1 MAHQLAP
8 SVNCSLD
15 DIDLSALKDPAG
27 IFELIEV
34 VGNGTYGQVYKGRH
48 TKTGQLAAIKVMDVT
63 QDEEEEIKL
72 EINVLKKYSNH
83 RNIATYYGAFIKKS
97 PPGKDDQLWLVME
110 YCGAGSVTDL
120 VKSTKG
126 QSLKEEWI
134 SYICREILRGLG
146 YLHSNKVIHRDIKGQ
161 NVLLTDNAEVK
172 LVDFGVSAQLD
183 RTIGRRNTFIGTP
196 YWMAPEVIACD
207 ENPDATY
214 DNRSDLWS
222 LGITALE
229 MAESQPPLCD
239 LHPMRALFLIPRNPP
254 PRLKAKKW
262 TKKFHGF
269 IETVLVKDYHQ
280 RPYTEQLLKHPFIR
294 DQPTERQVRIQLKD
308 HIDRCKK
315 RKQDNSVR
323 EDYKYSGSEGEEEEN
338 AVAGE
343 PSSIVHNA
351 AAHQGG
357 DTLRR
362 NFQQIQEC
370 RAPADAPQPQPP
382 PKRNSKREDRE
393 EIPEPGPPARP
404 SIPQRLIVV
413 PDPQMQQPNRYR
425 PLPPTPKSSG
435 SSNSSGSNNGTP
447 PASGPQP
454 PQRGSHHM
462 FKPMDLDKL
471 AAQLNELGV
480 VSGNEPPNRPPRA
493 PANGQGP
500 PVERNPPEPTFEDSD
515 SDSEAEE
522 SGGRV
527 RNDGTLLASDPP
539 KPLPGLSAV
548 SEDAGAGGGG
558 GAGGAPTRPLPPTPD
573 DDDHGDRTLVMKRRE
588 GSENDKRQSDV
599 DEAVLLRDWDFA
611 RFFPSRSSGVMEEK
625 SNVQKEAERKQAQIQ
640 SQSRIEMEDA
650 WAKYKAIATPPSRH
664 KQLFQKPNE
673 RSTQEKLSDLLKYK
687 KEQDTEI
694 SSPNRFFRGFRR
706 ENSDF
711 FPLPSTR
718 HSAIYF
724 PKHDNQSASKQLRSS
739 GFFNNS
745 RKQNMKS
752 PATGEP
758 ILTDFIKMNDS
769 LKKQVQDEKK
779 SDKKTNDQKTGN
791 NPIDAL
797 KNVAALI
804 RQDSESNGPS
814 RQSSVNSDSPATS
827 ICFSSSASFEKA
839 GTPDLTASTLENK
852 AATESITDT
861 NGVVKPRREKTE
873 SDIVYRRNSLYN
885 RHSELMSSGQEA
897 VLAQD
902 QGRQSEGSG
911 GARTSSV
918 LPDLLSQAGQPA
930 TPPRH
935 DKSTSEE
942 YRQAIAGGT
951 PLAPHHH
958 HHHHPPPSSSVQ
970 STPSK
975 SFLAG
980 SPHSLQQS
988 PSNSSVGSQQFLPL
1002 QQKQRSFLTF
1012 GFGAGSTGTGGSGGN
1027 ASRRESHVNVN
1038 VTPTGHDLS
1047 SDTPEIRKYK
1057 KRFNS
1062 EILCAA
1068 LWGVNLLIG
1077 TENGLMLL
1085 DRSGQGK
1092 VYQLIS
1098 RRRFQQMEVLEGQ
1111 NILVTVSGKKN
1122 RVRVYYLSW
1131 LKSKILRTDGL
1142 SDQVERRNGWIN
1154 VGELQGAVHF
1164 RIVKYERIK
1173 FLVIALKDS
1182 IEIYAWAPKPYHKF
1196 MAFKNFGDL
1205 QHRPLL
1211 VDLTIEEGTRLKVI
1225 YGSADGFH
1233 AVDLD
1238 TATVYDIYIPKHTQ
1252 GAITPHCIVPL
1263 PNSNG
1268 VQLLL
1273 CYDNEGVYV
1282 NTNGRVSKNIVLQ
1295 WGEMPT
1301 SVAYI
1306 GTGQIMGWGNK
1317 AIEIRSVESGHL
1329 DGVFMHKKAQRLK
1342 FLCERN
1348 DKVFFSSAKGGSSC
1362 QIYFMTLNKPGM
1374 ANW

>member
-97 PPGKDDQLWLVME
+97 LPGKDDQLWLVME

-134 SYICREILRGLG
+134 SYICREILRGLS

-207 ENPDATY
+207 ENPEATY

-239 LHPMRALFLIPRNPP
+239 LHPMRALFLIPRNSP
-254 PRLKAKKW
+254 PRLKSKKW
-262 TKKFHGF
+262 AKKFHSF

-280 RPYTEQLLKHPFIR
+280 RPYTEHLLKHPFIR

-315 RKQDNSVR
+315 RKQENSVR
-323 EDYKYSGSEGEEEEN
+323 EDYKYSGSEGEEEDN
-338 AVAGE
+338 AIAGE

-351 AAHQGG
+351 PHQGG

-362 NFQQIQEC
+362 NFQQIQEG
-370 RAPADAPQPQPP
+370 RAAEAQQPQPP
-382 PKRNSKREDRE
+382 PKRNSKREERE

-413 PDPQMQQPNRYR
+413 PDPQAQQPNRYR

-447 PASGPQP
+447 PASGPLP
-454 PQRGSHHM
+454 PQRSNK
-462 FKPMDLDKL
+462 FIPMVPPRRPEDLDKL

-493 PANGQGP
+493 PTNGQGP

-515 SDSEAEE
+515 SDSDADEG
-522 SGGRV
+522 GGRV

-548 SEDAGAGGGG
+548 SEDGAAGP
-558 GAGGAPTRPLPPTPD
+558 PTRPLPPTPD
-573 DDDHGDRTLVMKRRE
+573 DDDPHADRTLVKR
-588 GSENDKRQSDV
+588 G
-599 DEAVLLRDWDFA
+599 
-611 RFFPSRSSGVMEEK
+611 RSG
-625 SNVQKEAERKQAQIQ
+625 
-640 SQSRIEMEDA
+640 
-650 WAKYKAIATPPSRH
+650 
-664 KQLFQKPNE
+664 
-673 RSTQEKLSDLLKYK
+673 
-687 KEQDTEI
+687 
-694 SSPNRFFRGFRR
+694 
-706 ENSDF
+706 
-711 FPLPSTR
+711 
-718 HSAIYF
+718 
-724 PKHDNQSASKQLRSS
+724 
-739 GFFNNS
+739 
-745 RKQNMKS
+745 
-752 PATGEP
+752 
-758 ILTDFIKMNDS
+758 
-769 LKKQVQDEKK
+769 
-779 SDKKTNDQKTGN
+779 GN
-791 NPIDAL
+791 N
-797 KNVAALI
+797 
-804 RQDSESNGPS
+804 
-814 RQSSVNSDSPATS
+814 
-827 ICFSSSASFEKA
+827 
-839 GTPDLTASTLENK
+839 
-852 AATESITDT
+852 
-861 NGVVKPRREKTE
+861 
-873 SDIVYRRNSLYN
+873 
-885 RHSELMSSGQEA
+885 
-897 VLAQD
+897 
-902 QGRQSEGSG
+902 EGSG
-911 GARTSSV
+911 SRTSSV
-918 LPDLLSQAGQPA
+918 LPDLLSQAGQPT

-942 YRQAIAGGT
+942 
-951 PLAPHHH
+951 
-958 HHHHPPPSSSVQ
+958 
-970 STPSK
+970 
-975 SFLAG
+975 
-980 SPHSLQQS
+980 
-988 PSNSSVGSQQFLPL
+988 
-1002 QQKQRSFLTF
+1002 KQRSFLTF
-1012 GFGAGSTGTGGSGGN
+1012 GFGAGSTGSGTGGSGN

-1038 VTPTGHDLS
+1038 VTPTGHDIS

-1142 SDQVERRNGWIN
+1142 SDQQVERRNGWIN

-1196 MAFKNFGDL
+1196 MAFKSFGDL

-1238 TATVYDIYIPKHTQ
+1238 TASVYDIYIPKHTQ
-1252 GAITPHCIVPL
+1252 GAIVPHCIVPL

-1268 VQLLL
+1268 GQLLL

-1282 NTNGRVSKNIVLQ
+1282 NTYGRVSKNIVLQ

>member
-1 MAHQLAP
+1 MAHNLAP

-15 DIDLSALKDPAG
+15 DIDLNALKEPAG

-63 QDEEEEIKL
+63 EDEEEEIKL
-72 EINVLKKYSNH
+72 EINVLKRYSNH
-83 RNIATYYGAFIKKS
+83 RNIATYYGAFVKKS
-97 PPGKDDQLWLVME
+97 SPGKDDQLWLVME

-134 SYICREILRGLG
+134 AYISREILRGLS

-254 PRLKAKKW
+254 PRLKSKKW
-262 TKKFHGF
+262 AKKFHGF

-315 RKQDNSVR
+315 RKQEKERD
-323 EDYKYSGSEGEEEEN
+323 DYRYSGSENEEDEP
-338 AVAGE
+338 ALAGE
-343 PSSIVHNA
+343 ASSIVQA
-351 AAHQGG
+351 PGG

-362 NFQQIQEC
+362 NFQQIQEG
-370 RAPADAPQPQPP
+370 RTLTQEVNPQPP
-382 PKRNSKREDRE
+382 AAKEKPSSRTQRD
-393 EIPEPGPPARP
+393 IPEPGPPARP
-404 SIPQRLIVV
+404 AIPHRLIVV
-413 PDPQMQQPNRYR
+413 PDPQPPSR
-425 PLPPTPKSSG
+425 PLPPTPRDDPRQPHKVS
-435 SSNSSGSNNGTP
+435 TP
-447 PASGPQP
+447 PSNHQPLIGGAGSGGSGGQAAS
-454 PQRGSHHM
+454 QRNSHV
-462 FKPMDLDKL
+462 FKPMLPPRKPEDLDML

-480 VSGNEPPNRPPRA
+480 SQGPEAPPRPNRQHKA
-493 PANGQGP
+493 ASSTSNSGQPASSNDQNNKQMP
-500 PVERNPPEPTFEDSD
+500 QSSSILDQALSVESD
-515 SDSEAEE
+515 SDDDLEDA
-522 SGGRV
+522 GGNNA

-539 KPLPGLSAV
+539 KPLPEFSPFRPSADP
-548 SEDAGAGGGG
+548 SSTSSHNAQNSHLEGKPK
-558 GAGGAPTRPLPPTPD
+558 GGAPNRPLPPTPD
-573 DDDHGDRTLVMKRRE
+573 EEESGDRTLVMKRKLSQMSDDR
-588 GSENDKRQSDV
+588 GTANNNRRSEAEEQLLLKEWDFTRFFQGFNERLDKMKQEPSQETTETSKCINENHLSSSSTEKTLKRQDQLSSRRKYENHSQQQQHHQKQQQQLKAAHRRQESDSKLGNTSS
-599 DEAVLLRDWDFA
+599 AFA
-611 RFFPSRSSGVMEEK
+611 R
-625 SNVQKEAERKQAQIQ
+625 A
-640 SQSRIEMEDA
+640 
-650 WAKYKAIATPPSRH
+650 
-664 KQLFQKPNE
+664 
-673 RSTQEKLSDLLKYK
+673 
-687 KEQDTEI
+687 
-694 SSPNRFFRGFRR
+694 FRR

-711 FPLPSTR
+711 FPSAR
-718 HSAIYF
+718 HSAYLQ
-724 PKHDNQSASKQLRSS
+724 KSDSARSS
-739 GFFNNS
+739 IFSSGNRRGSEISVAGIVGKKGNVVS
-745 RKQNMKS
+745 
-752 PATGEP
+752 TGEP
-758 ILTDFIKMNDS
+758 VLTDF
-769 LKKQVQDEKK
+769 
-779 SDKKTNDQKTGN
+779 
-791 NPIDAL
+791 
-797 KNVAALI
+797 
-804 RQDSESNGPS
+804 
-814 RQSSVNSDSPATS
+814 
-827 ICFSSSASFEKA
+827 SF
-839 GTPDLTASTLENK
+839 GRDGLQR
-852 AATESITDT
+852 
-861 NGVVKPRREKTE
+861 PRREKTE
-873 SDIVYRRNSLYN
+873 SEIVFGSRHEARRFDFGRDKDDTTRRRSCRPSDAVSVSVDEAGTIKSTASTTASEYSPIVTQN
-885 RHSELMSSGQEA
+885 RESG
-897 VLAQD
+897 D
-902 QGRQSEGSG
+902 RSRGGGSG
-911 GARTSSV
+911 GDFQRSDSSPGSRPSSV
-918 LPDLLSQAGQPA
+918 LPDLLTSSPGQ
-930 TPPRH
+930 RQ
-935 DKSTSEE
+935 DKTTSEE
-942 YRQAIAGGT
+942 YRQAVKSPQ
-951 PLAPHHH
+951 PLA
-958 HHHHPPPSSSVQ
+958 
-970 STPSK
+970 
-975 SFLAG
+975 F
-980 SPHSLQQS
+980 
-988 PSNSSVGSQQFLPL
+988 

-1012 GFGAGSTGTGGSGGN
+1012 GFGAGP
-1027 ASRRESHVNVN
+1027 ARRESHVNVN
-1038 VTPTGHDLS
+1038 VTPTSHDLA

-1077 TENGLMLL
+1077 TENGLVLL

-1111 NILVTVSGKKN
+1111 NILVTISGKKN

-1131 LKSKILRTDGL
+1131 LKSKILRTDGH

-1154 VGELQGAVHF
+1154 VGDLQGAVHF
-1164 RIVKYERIK
+1164 KIVKYERIK

-1196 MAFKNFGDL
+1196 MAFKSFGEL
-1205 QHRPLL
+1205 AHRPLL

-1238 TATVYDIYIPKHTQ
+1238 SATVYDIYLPKHTQ
-1252 GAITPHCIVPL
+1252 GPICPHCIVAL

-1268 VQLLL
+1268 MQLLL

-1282 NTNGRVSKNIVLQ
+1282 NTYGRLSKTMVLQ

-1348 DKVFFSSAKGGSSC
+1348 DKVFFSSAKGGSAC

>member
-1 MAHQLAP
+1 MAHNLAP

-15 DIDLSALKDPAG
+15 DIDLNALKEPAG

-63 QDEEEEIKL
+63 EDEEEEIKL
-72 EINVLKKYSNH
+72 EINVLKRYSNH
-83 RNIATYYGAFIKKS
+83 RNIATYYGAFVKKS
-97 PPGKDDQLWLVME
+97 SPGKDDQLWLVME

-134 SYICREILRGLG
+134 AYISREILRGLS

-254 PRLKAKKW
+254 PRLKSKKW
-262 TKKFHGF
+262 AKKFHGF

-315 RKQDNSVR
+315 RKQEKERD
-323 EDYKYSGSEGEEEEN
+323 DYRYSGSENEEDEP
-338 AVAGE
+338 ALAGE
-343 PSSIVHNA
+343 ASSIVQA
-351 AAHQGG
+351 PGG

-362 NFQQIQEC
+362 NFQQIQEG
-370 RAPADAPQPQPP
+370 RTLTQEVNPQPP
-382 PKRNSKREDRE
+382 AGKEKPSSRAQRD
-393 EIPEPGPPARP
+393 IPEPGPPARP
-404 SIPQRLIVV
+404 AIPHRLIVV
-413 PDPQMQQPNRYR
+413 PDPQPPSR
-425 PLPPTPKSSG
+425 PLPPTPRDDPRQPHKVS
-435 SSNSSGSNNGTP
+435 TP
-447 PASGPQP
+447 PSNHQPLIGGGGSGGSGGQSAS
-454 PQRGSHHM
+454 QRNSHV
-462 FKPMDLDKL
+462 FKPMLPPRKPEGPE
-471 AAQLNELGV
+471 A
-480 VSGNEPPNRPPRA
+480 PPRPNRQHKA
-493 PANGQGP
+493 PSSTSNSGQP
-500 PVERNPPEPTFEDSD
+500 ASSNDQNNKQMPQSSSILDQALSVESD
-515 SDSEAEE
+515 SDDDLEDA
-522 SGGRV
+522 GGNNA

-539 KPLPGLSAV
+539 KPLPEFSPFRPSADP
-548 SEDAGAGGGG
+548 SSTSSHNAQNSHLEGKPK
-558 GAGGAPTRPLPPTPD
+558 GGAPNRPLPPTPD
-573 DDDHGDRTLVMKRRE
+573 EEESGDRTLVMKRNRE
-588 GSENDKRQSDV
+588 SGDR
-599 DEAVLLRDWDFA
+599 
-611 RFFPSRSSGVMEEK
+611 SRG
-625 SNVQKEAERKQAQIQ
+625 
-640 SQSRIEMEDA
+640 
-650 WAKYKAIATPPSRH
+650 
-664 KQLFQKPNE
+664 
-673 RSTQEKLSDLLKYK
+673 
-687 KEQDTEI
+687 
-694 SSPNRFFRGFRR
+694 G
-706 ENSDF
+706 
-711 FPLPSTR
+711 
-718 HSAIYF
+718 
-724 PKHDNQSASKQLRSS
+724 
-739 GFFNNS
+739 
-745 RKQNMKS
+745 
-752 PATGEP
+752 
-758 ILTDFIKMNDS
+758 
-769 LKKQVQDEKK
+769 
-779 SDKKTNDQKTGN
+779 
-791 NPIDAL
+791 
-797 KNVAALI
+797 
-804 RQDSESNGPS
+804 
-814 RQSSVNSDSPATS
+814 
-827 ICFSSSASFEKA
+827 
-839 GTPDLTASTLENK
+839 
-852 AATESITDT
+852 
-861 NGVVKPRREKTE
+861 
-873 SDIVYRRNSLYN
+873 
-885 RHSELMSSGQEA
+885 
-897 VLAQD
+897 
-902 QGRQSEGSG
+902 GSG
-911 GARTSSV
+911 GDFQRSDSSPGSRPSSV
-918 LPDLLSQAGQPA
+918 LPDLLTSSPGQ
-930 TPPRH
+930 RQ
-935 DKSTSEE
+935 DKTTSEE
-942 YRQAIAGGT
+942 YRQAVKS
-951 PLAPHHH
+951 PQLLAH
-958 HHHHPPPSSSVQ
+958 
-970 STPSK
+970 
-975 SFLAG
+975 
-980 SPHSLQQS
+980 
-988 PSNSSVGSQQFLPL
+988 

-1012 GFGAGSTGTGGSGGN
+1012 GFGAGP
-1027 ASRRESHVNVN
+1027 ARRESHVNVN
-1038 VTPTGHDLS
+1038 VTPTSHDLT

-1077 TENGLMLL
+1077 TENGLVLL

-1111 NILVTVSGKKN
+1111 NILVTISGKKN

-1131 LKSKILRTDGL
+1131 LKSKILRTDGH

-1154 VGELQGAVHF
+1154 VGDLQGAVHF
-1164 RIVKYERIK
+1164 KIVKYERIK

-1196 MAFKNFGDL
+1196 MAFKSFSEL
-1205 QHRPLL
+1205 AHRPLL
-1211 VDLTIEEGTRLKVI
+1211 VDLTIEEGSRLKVI

-1238 TATVYDIYIPKHTQ
+1238 SATVYDIYLPKHTQ
-1252 GAITPHCIVPL
+1252 GPICPHCIVAL

-1268 VQLLL
+1268 MQLLL

-1282 NTNGRVSKNIVLQ
+1282 NTYGRLSKTMVLQ

-1348 DKVFFSSAKGGSSC
+1348 DKVFFSSAKGGSAC

>member
-134 SYICREILRGLG
+134 SYICREILRGLS

-207 ENPDATY
+207 ENPEATY

-254 PRLKAKKW
+254 PRLKSKKW
-262 TKKFHGF
+262 AKKFHGF
-269 IETVLVKDYHQ
+269 IETVLVKDYHL
-280 RPYTEQLLKHPFIR
+280 RPYTDQLLKHSFIR

-362 NFQQIQEC
+362 NFQQIQEG
-370 RAPADAPQPQPP
+370 RGAAEAPQPQPP
-382 PKRNSKREDRE
+382 PKRNSKREERE

-404 SIPQRLIVV
+404 IPQRLIVV
-413 PDPQMQQPNRYR
+413 PDPQVQQPNRYR

-447 PASGPQP
+447 PAGGPQP
-454 PQRGSHHM
+454 PQRSSQHN
-462 FKPMDLDKL
+462 FKPMIPPRRPEDLDKL

-493 PANGQGP
+493 PTNGQGP
-500 PVERNPPEPTFEDSD
+500 PVERNPPEPTFDESDSD
-515 SDSEAEE
+515 SDVEE
-522 SGGRV
+522 SGGRA

-539 KPLPGLSAV
+539 KPLPEFCYRPGLSAV
-548 SEDAGAGGGG
+548 AEDGAAGA
-558 GAGGAPTRPLPPTPD
+558 AGGAPTRPLPPTPD
-573 DDDHGDRTLVMKRRE
+573 DDDAHADRTLVKR
-588 GSENDKRQSDV
+588 G
-599 DEAVLLRDWDFA
+599 
-611 RFFPSRSSGVMEEK
+611 RSSGA
-625 SNVQKEAERKQAQIQ
+625 N
-640 SQSRIEMEDA
+640 
-650 WAKYKAIATPPSRH
+650 
-664 KQLFQKPNE
+664 
-673 RSTQEKLSDLLKYK
+673 
-687 KEQDTEI
+687 
-694 SSPNRFFRGFRR
+694 
-706 ENSDF
+706 
-711 FPLPSTR
+711 
-718 HSAIYF
+718 
-724 PKHDNQSASKQLRSS
+724 
-739 GFFNNS
+739 
-745 RKQNMKS
+745 
-752 PATGEP
+752 
-758 ILTDFIKMNDS
+758 
-769 LKKQVQDEKK
+769 
-779 SDKKTNDQKTGN
+779 
-791 NPIDAL
+791 
-797 KNVAALI
+797 
-804 RQDSESNGPS
+804 
-814 RQSSVNSDSPATS
+814 
-827 ICFSSSASFEKA
+827 
-839 GTPDLTASTLENK
+839 
-852 AATESITDT
+852 
-861 NGVVKPRREKTE
+861 
-873 SDIVYRRNSLYN
+873 
-885 RHSELMSSGQEA
+885 
-897 VLAQD
+897 
-902 QGRQSEGSG
+902 EGSG
-911 GARTSSV
+911 SRTSSV
-918 LPDLLSQAGQPA
+918 LPDLLSQAGQPT

-935 DKSTSEE
+935 DKTTSEE
-942 YRQAIAGGT
+942 
-951 PLAPHHH
+951 
-958 HHHHPPPSSSVQ
+958 
-970 STPSK
+970 
-975 SFLAG
+975 
-980 SPHSLQQS
+980 
-988 PSNSSVGSQQFLPL
+988 
-1002 QQKQRSFLTF
+1002 KQRSFLTF
-1012 GFGAGSTGTGGSGGN
+1012 GFGAGSTGSGGTGGSGN

-1196 MAFKNFGDL
+1196 MAFKSFGDL

-1238 TATVYDIYIPKHTQ
+1238 TASVYDIYIPKHTQ
-1252 GAITPHCIVPL
+1252 GAIIPHCIVPL

-1282 NTNGRVSKNIVLQ
+1282 NTYGRVSKNIVLQ

>member
-134 SYICREILRGLG
+134 SYICREILRGLS

-254 PRLKAKKW
+254 PRLKSKKW
-262 TKKFHGF
+262 AKKFHSF

-323 EDYKYSGSEGEEEEN
+323 EEYKYSGSEGEEEEN
-338 AVAGE
+338 AIAGE

-362 NFQQIQEC
+362 NFQQIQEG
-370 RAPADAPQPQPP
+370 RAPAEPPQPQPP
-382 PKRNSKREDRE
+382 PKRNSKREERE

-413 PDPQMQQPNRYR
+413 PDPQTQQPNRYR

-462 FKPMDLDKL
+462 FKPMLPPRRPEDLDKL

-493 PANGQGP
+493 PTNGQGP
-500 PVERNPPEPTFEDSD
+500 PVERNPPEPTFDESDSD
-515 SDSEAEE
+515 SDAEE

-539 KPLPGLSAV
+539 KPLPEFCYRPGLSAV
-548 SEDAGAGGGG
+548 AEDG
-558 GAGGAPTRPLPPTPD
+558 GAAPTRPLPPTPD
-573 DDDHGDRTLVMKRRE
+573 DDEPHPDRTLVMKR
-588 GSENDKRQSDV
+588 G
-599 DEAVLLRDWDFA
+599 
-611 RFFPSRSSGVMEEK
+611 RSSGA
-625 SNVQKEAERKQAQIQ
+625 N
-640 SQSRIEMEDA
+640 
-650 WAKYKAIATPPSRH
+650 
-664 KQLFQKPNE
+664 
-673 RSTQEKLSDLLKYK
+673 
-687 KEQDTEI
+687 
-694 SSPNRFFRGFRR
+694 
-706 ENSDF
+706 
-711 FPLPSTR
+711 
-718 HSAIYF
+718 
-724 PKHDNQSASKQLRSS
+724 
-739 GFFNNS
+739 
-745 RKQNMKS
+745 
-752 PATGEP
+752 
-758 ILTDFIKMNDS
+758 
-769 LKKQVQDEKK
+769 
-779 SDKKTNDQKTGN
+779 
-791 NPIDAL
+791 
-797 KNVAALI
+797 
-804 RQDSESNGPS
+804 
-814 RQSSVNSDSPATS
+814 
-827 ICFSSSASFEKA
+827 
-839 GTPDLTASTLENK
+839 
-852 AATESITDT
+852 
-861 NGVVKPRREKTE
+861 
-873 SDIVYRRNSLYN
+873 
-885 RHSELMSSGQEA
+885 
-897 VLAQD
+897 
-902 QGRQSEGSG
+902 EGS

-918 LPDLLSQAGQPA
+918 LPDLVSQAGQPT

-935 DKSTSEE
+935 DKTTSEE
-942 YRQAIAGGT
+942 
-951 PLAPHHH
+951 
-958 HHHHPPPSSSVQ
+958 
-970 STPSK
+970 
-975 SFLAG
+975 
-980 SPHSLQQS
+980 
-988 PSNSSVGSQQFLPL
+988 
-1002 QQKQRSFLTF
+1002 KQRSFLTF
-1012 GFGAGSTGTGGSGGN
+1012 GFGAGSTGSGTGGSGN

-1142 SDQVERRNGWIN
+1142 SDQAERRNGWIN

-1196 MAFKNFGDL
+1196 MAFKNFGEL

-1238 TATVYDIYIPKHTQ
+1238 TATVYDIYIPKH
-1252 GAITPHCIVPL
+1252 GAIIPHCIVPL

>member
-1 MAHQLAP
+1 MAHNLAP

-15 DIDLSALKDPAG
+15 DIDLNALKEPAG

-63 QDEEEEIKL
+63 EDEEEEIKL
-72 EINVLKKYSNH
+72 EINVLKRYSNH
-83 RNIATYYGAFIKKS
+83 RNIATYYGAFVKKS
-97 PPGKDDQLWLVME
+97 SPGKDDQLWLVME

-134 SYICREILRGLG
+134 AYISREILRGLS

-254 PRLKAKKW
+254 PRLKSKKW
-262 TKKFHGF
+262 AKKFHGF

-315 RKQDNSVR
+315 RKQEKERD
-323 EDYKYSGSEGEEEEN
+323 DYRYSGSENEEDEP
-338 AVAGE
+338 ALAGE
-343 PSSIVHNA
+343 ASSIVQA
-351 AAHQGG
+351 PGG

-362 NFQQIQEC
+362 NFQQIQEG
-370 RAPADAPQPQPP
+370 RTLTQEVNPQPP
-382 PKRNSKREDRE
+382 AAKEKPSSRAQRD
-393 EIPEPGPPARP
+393 IPEPGPPARP
-404 SIPQRLIVV
+404 AIPHRLIV
-413 PDPQMQQPNRYR
+413 PDPQPPSR
-425 PLPPTPKSSG
+425 PLPPTPRDDPRQPHKVS
-435 SSNSSGSNNGTP
+435 TP
-447 PASGPQP
+447 PSNHQPLIGGGGSGGSGGQSAS
-454 PQRGSHHM
+454 QRNSHV
-462 FKPMDLDKL
+462 FKPMLPPRKPEGPE
-471 AAQLNELGV
+471 A
-480 VSGNEPPNRPPRA
+480 PPRPNRQHKA
-493 PANGQGP
+493 PSSTSNSGQP
-500 PVERNPPEPTFEDSD
+500 ASSNDQNNKQMPQSSSILDQALSVESD
-515 SDSEAEE
+515 SDDDLEDA
-522 SGGRV
+522 GGNNA

-539 KPLPGLSAV
+539 KPLPEFSPFRPSADP
-548 SEDAGAGGGG
+548 SSTSSHNAQNSHLEGKPK
-558 GAGGAPTRPLPPTPD
+558 GGAPNRPLPPTPD
-573 DDDHGDRTLVMKRRE
+573 EEESGDRTLVMKRNRE
-588 GSENDKRQSDV
+588 SGDR
-599 DEAVLLRDWDFA
+599 
-611 RFFPSRSSGVMEEK
+611 SRG
-625 SNVQKEAERKQAQIQ
+625 
-640 SQSRIEMEDA
+640 
-650 WAKYKAIATPPSRH
+650 
-664 KQLFQKPNE
+664 
-673 RSTQEKLSDLLKYK
+673 
-687 KEQDTEI
+687 
-694 SSPNRFFRGFRR
+694 G
-706 ENSDF
+706 
-711 FPLPSTR
+711 
-718 HSAIYF
+718 
-724 PKHDNQSASKQLRSS
+724 
-739 GFFNNS
+739 
-745 RKQNMKS
+745 
-752 PATGEP
+752 
-758 ILTDFIKMNDS
+758 
-769 LKKQVQDEKK
+769 
-779 SDKKTNDQKTGN
+779 
-791 NPIDAL
+791 
-797 KNVAALI
+797 
-804 RQDSESNGPS
+804 
-814 RQSSVNSDSPATS
+814 
-827 ICFSSSASFEKA
+827 
-839 GTPDLTASTLENK
+839 
-852 AATESITDT
+852 
-861 NGVVKPRREKTE
+861 
-873 SDIVYRRNSLYN
+873 
-885 RHSELMSSGQEA
+885 
-897 VLAQD
+897 
-902 QGRQSEGSG
+902 GSG
-911 GARTSSV
+911 GDFQRSDSSPGSRPSSV
-918 LPDLLSQAGQPA
+918 LPDLLTSSPGQ
-930 TPPRH
+930 RQ
-935 DKSTSEE
+935 DKTTSEE
-942 YRQAIAGGT
+942 YRQAVKS
-951 PLAPHHH
+951 PQLLAH
-958 HHHHPPPSSSVQ
+958 
-970 STPSK
+970 
-975 SFLAG
+975 
-980 SPHSLQQS
+980 
-988 PSNSSVGSQQFLPL
+988 

-1012 GFGAGSTGTGGSGGN
+1012 GFGAGP
-1027 ASRRESHVNVN
+1027 ARRESHVNVN
-1038 VTPTGHDLS
+1038 VTPTSHDLT

-1077 TENGLMLL
+1077 TENGLVLL

-1111 NILVTVSGKKN
+1111 NILVTISGKKN

-1131 LKSKILRTDGL
+1131 LKSKILRTDGH

-1154 VGELQGAVHF
+1154 VGDLQGAVHF
-1164 RIVKYERIK
+1164 KIVKYERIK

-1196 MAFKNFGDL
+1196 MAFKSFSEL
-1205 QHRPLL
+1205 AHRPLL
-1211 VDLTIEEGTRLKVI
+1211 VDLTIEEGSRLKVI

-1238 TATVYDIYIPKHTQ
+1238 SATVYDIYLPKHTQ
-1252 GAITPHCIVPL
+1252 GPICPHCIVAL

-1268 VQLLL
+1268 MQLLL

-1282 NTNGRVSKNIVLQ
+1282 NTYGRLSKTMVLQ

-1348 DKVFFSSAKGGSSC
+1348 DKVFFSSAKGGSAC

>member
-15 DIDLSALKDPAG
+15 DIDLGALKDPAG

-134 SYICREILRGLG
+134 SYICREILRGLS

-207 ENPDATY
+207 ENPEATY

-254 PRLKAKKW
+254 PRLKSKKW

-280 RPYTEQLLKHPFIR
+280 RPYTEQLLRQAFIR

-323 EDYKYSGSEGEEEEN
+323 EDYKYSGSEGEEEDN
-338 AVAGE
+338 AIAGE

-351 AAHQGG
+351 PHQGG

-362 NFQQIQEC
+362 NFQQIQEG
-370 RAPADAPQPQPP
+370 RAAEAQQPQPP
-382 PKRNSKREDRE
+382 PKRNSKREERE

-413 PDPQMQQPNRYR
+413 PDPQAQQPNRYR

-435 SSNSSGSNNGTP
+435 SSNSSERSNNGTP
-447 PASGPQP
+447 PSSGPQP

-462 FKPMDLDKL
+462 FKPMLPPRRPEDLDKL
-471 AAQLNELGV
+471 AAQLNELSV
-480 VSGNEPPNRPPRA
+480 VSGNDPPNRPPRA
-493 PANGQGP
+493 PTNGQGP
-500 PVERNPPEPTFEDSD
+500 PVERNQPEPTFDDSD
-515 SDSEAEE
+515 SDSDADEG
-522 SGGRV
+522 GGRV

-539 KPLPGLSAV
+539 KPLPGLCAV
-548 SEDAGAGGGG
+548 SEDGVPAP
-558 GAGGAPTRPLPPTPD
+558 PTRPLPPTPD
-573 DDDHGDRTLVMKRRE
+573 DDDPHADRTLVKRRE
-588 GSENDKRQSDV
+588 NTENDKRQSDV
-599 DEAVLLRDWDFA
+599 DEAVLLKDWDFA
-611 RFFPSRSSGVMEEK
+611 RFFPNKNSAAKEEK
-625 SNVQKEAERKQAQIQ
+625 KDATKENGQKKAQLQ
-640 SQSRIEMEDA
+640 RQSRVDMDDA
-650 WAKYKAIATPPSRH
+650 WVKYKAIATPPSRH
-664 KQLFQKPNE
+664 KQLFQKTE
-673 RSTQEKLSDLLKYK
+673 KSTQEKLSDILKYK
-687 KEQDTEI
+687 REQDSEQ

-706 ENSDF
+706 ENTDF
-711 FPLPSTR
+711 FPLSSTR
-718 HSAIYF
+718 HSAIYI
-724 PKHDNQSASKQLRSS
+724 PKHETPAVGVNKQLRSS
-739 GFFNNS
+739 GIFNHS
-745 RKQNMKS
+745 RKHNSKPQT
-752 PATGEP
+752 AGEP

-769 LKKQVQDEKK
+769 LKFSQKDKR
-779 SDKKTNDQKTGN
+779 SDKSNSTN

-797 KNVAALI
+797 KTVAELI
-804 RQDSESNGPS
+804 RQDSENNCTS
-814 RQSSVNSDSPATS
+814 RQSSVNSDSPTS
-827 ICFSSSASFEKA
+827 ICFTTSASFERS
-839 GTPDLTASTLENK
+839 GTLDLTANTQENK
-852 AATESITDT
+852 ANLYNASD
-861 NGVVKPRREKTE
+861 NSNLMRPRREKTE
-873 SDIVYRRNSLYN
+873 SDIVFRRNIN
-885 RHSELMSSGQEA
+885 RHTDVLSSCGQEA
-897 VLAQD
+897 VNAQD
-902 QGRQSEGSG
+902 KGRASGANEGSG
-911 GARTSSV
+911 SRTSSV
-918 LPDLLSQAGQPA
+918 LPDLLSQAGQPT

-942 YRQAIAGGT
+942 
-951 PLAPHHH
+951 
-958 HHHHPPPSSSVQ
+958 
-970 STPSK
+970 
-975 SFLAG
+975 
-980 SPHSLQQS
+980 
-988 PSNSSVGSQQFLPL
+988 
-1002 QQKQRSFLTF
+1002 KQRSFLTF
-1012 GFGAGSTGTGGSGGN
+1012 GFGAGSTGSTGGTGGSGN

-1196 MAFKNFGDL
+1196 MAFKSFGDL

-1238 TATVYDIYIPKHTQ
+1238 TASVYDIYIPKHTQ
-1252 GAITPHCIVPL
+1252 GAIIPHCIVPL

-1268 VQLLL
+1268 GQLLL

-1282 NTNGRVSKNIVLQ
+1282 NTYGRASKNIVLQ
-1295 WGEMPT
+1295 
-1301 SVAYI
+1301 
-1306 GTGQIMGWGNK
+1306 
-1317 AIEIRSVESGHL
+1317 
-1329 DGVFMHKKAQRLK
+1329 
-1342 FLCERN
+1342 
-1348 DKVFFSSAKGGSSC
+1348 
-1362 QIYFMTLNKPGM
+1362 
-1374 ANW
+1374 